1 MTATGADP
9 NRPPPRGTRPPDA
22 PASDRPRWPRRHQP
36 VIDSRATEEEY
47 RMSRENQSP
56 EANAE
61 AAAALGPESGTPPTE
76 EATPEGRSA
85 RTPTQAPTGAPE
97 SGPASAQTPT
107 PTPAPAP
114 APGTEPDTP
123 ASGSAAPTAEPSPAG
138 EATNP
143 AAEPAATEP
152 ATTPP
157 SPSAATRATT
167 SPEPIAVAAAATAPP
182 GVKAG
187 TGTDSSRP
195 RKPVLAGA
203 AILGAALV
211 AIPLLLTGSGR
222 DEGPRDNAKALAAEG
237 SDTVLNPETA
247 PAELGDYVAEKPS
260 ASPSKDKPKKPA
272 PPKTVAPPPAAPA
285 SEPAP
290 SGTPEKK
297 PKAKPKPK
305 PKPSP
310 RPKWSTETVY
320 ATSVLEVNQAWTTN
334 RIRMVM
340 QTDGNL
346 VVYNEHG
353 KPTWAS
359 MTFGKNHRA
368 IFQADGNLVIHN
380 GDDRPIWASKTHGN
394 EGARMVLRTDGKVVI
409 QNQGRVIW
417 ST

>member
-1 MTATGADP
+1 
-9 NRPPPRGTRPPDA
+9 
-22 PASDRPRWPRRHQP
+22 
-36 VIDSRATEEEY
+36 
-47 RMSRENQSP
+47 MSRENQAP

-76 EATPEGRSA
+76 ETVPEGQSA
-85 RTPTQAPTGAPE
+85 RTSTQAPTGD
-97 SGPASAQTPT
+97 
-107 PTPAPAP
+107 
-114 APGTEPDTP
+114 TE
-123 ASGSAAPTAEPSPAG
+123 SGSAAPTGKTTDPSSASTPTTGKPSTPDAPSATPAAEASPTG
-138 EATNP
+138 EATAP
-143 AAEPAATEP
+143 VTEP

-157 SPSAATRATT
+157 APSTAAGAGA
-167 SPEPIAVAAAATAPP
+167 SPEPIALTAAATAPP

-237 SDTVLNPETA
+237 SDTVLNPESA

-260 ASPSKDKPKKPA
+260 ASPSKEKPEKPA
-272 PPKTVAPPPAAPA
+272 PPKTVAPRPAAPA
-285 SEPAP
+285 SEPEP

-297 PKAKPKPK
+297 PAAKPKPK
-305 PKPSP
+305 PKPKPTP
-310 RPKWSTETVY
+310 RPNWSTETVY

-368 IFQADGNLVIHN
+368 IFQTDGNLVIHN

-394 EGARMVLRTDGKVVI
+394 EGAQLVLRADGKVVVR
-409 QNQGRVIW
+409 NHGRVIW